1 MNDFEH
7 QYKQR
12 SIALVIAMVGKDLA
26 DRWWESPNKAFDG
39 RTPAG
44 QWIVDYESVYKYL
57 MKSSSGE
64 W

>member
-1 MNDFEH
+1 MKDFEH

-12 SIALVIAMVGKDLA
+12 STALVIAMIGEQHAND
-26 DRWWESPNKAFDG
+26 WWESPNKAFDG
-39 RTPAG
+39 RTPNY
-44 QWIVDYESVYKYL
+44 QWTIDYESVYKYL